1 MLRKSEGR
9 GSAAR
14 LTRARKYIF
23 ESILC
28 HFSFFPLSPG
38 KGIGHRFLRLILVR
52 N

>member
-23 ESILC
+23 ESIQC
-28 HFSFFPLSPG
+28 HFSSFSLSPG
-38 KGIGHRFLRLILVR
+38 KGIGHRF
-52 N
+52 